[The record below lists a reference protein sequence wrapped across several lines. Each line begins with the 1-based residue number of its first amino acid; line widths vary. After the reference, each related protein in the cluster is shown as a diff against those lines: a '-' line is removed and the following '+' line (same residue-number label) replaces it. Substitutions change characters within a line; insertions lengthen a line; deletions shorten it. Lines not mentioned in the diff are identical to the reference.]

1 MFQSTKYTTNF
12 ARLCRLV
19 SICVELLRDVL
30 RRYIS
35 EVSLYSE
42 LDAAK
47 AKLTPKLYSQ
57 QKDLLY
63 RKRKPGLSYDDLDI
77 TLLYTLIRNLCD
89 DTHNLTHGQKGMSP
103 PQNGWGKLPSR
114 QDRSLAANV
123 ERIRYFRNET
133 YHRER
138 DSVMDNDFIV
148 TWNKMRRVVEEIEK
162 KLNNQINPTKYVDI
176 LKEIKDISMD
186 PEETQKYI
194 EEIERMKREQE
205 CLEEKIHKG
214 VREELYKCQVFHLE
228 DSKMKKQVAR
238 TCTFIEKESQKL
250 QQYFVETKASSS
262 VIEHLCASGVVIV
275 KGNPGDGKTTL
286 SVFIMKLL
294 KEKGKIPLQIRSP
307 SDWDEFISPNENLL
321 VFIDNIFGEISVSQT
336 EVKQWSS
343 RFPEIQTSVGF
354 NVEGNDNMA
363 IITIRNDIYEECKK
377 SLKDESFFQEA
388 IVDISDKDHKLSM
401 EEMGQILEKYVSKD
415 VYQSSMIDT
424 GTFFNDVPNLGFP
437 QCCRLFKDN
446 IRFEKDFPNFFKN
459 PLHFLKEYFKKYIQ
473 NKEMK
478 MAVLLFVLLQG
489 GKVEKLSFEKQN
501 KDEELKTEAMKM
513 CKLCPDLIA
522 YQRSIFAFTRSY
534 LTFEDAEECYKFSH
548 SSVESS
554 LFLVLGDICDVNK
567 LIKSCAYNQL
577 RYLTSK
583 NCPTSMME
591 TLMIDKE
598 NFVCVSEKVIS
609 LVETR
614 NPTIYACLA
623 ELILWNDEKFFE
635 VFLETVR
642 RRGQHFLSCIDEE
655 SKSMIVYFA
664 AAGNVK
670 WVEYM
675 YENSKES
682 KSNQQHYMALNAACE
697 HNQFSIVNYLLNMEV
712 QPDIKSCFHAVKG
725 GSIKI
730 IKLLA
735 DSGVDLKE
743 HTYSLTFLDTYQC
756 TFQTFTVL
764 NEACSRG
771 QNKMVLDLLNLCPD
785 LLYTKS
791 EAGESNL
798 CFVAYSGDTDMLKIF
813 IDKGLNPF
821 EKSHREFTILH
832 FACENGK
839 LGTFLYIV
847 QTYPELLNIEN
858 DNTAHG
864 TLLSKTAEGGNVSI
878 LKQLVENGKDI
889 YSRTTY
895 GRTVLHLACE
905 HGRIDMCKYLIN
917 KYPKLLHILD
927 SEGLSPI
934 HFTGFGGNVE
944 ILELLC
950 SNMLTVQTFSNTGQ
964 TILHC
969 ACGNGSVNLCKYL
982 IRKYPFLLEIRDF
995 DGMHVV
1001 HYAAQSGNIE
1011 LFKFLVNEKKEILY
1025 FKTDKRQTVL
1035 HQAAFCGNLELSKYL
1050 LEIEPNFLSETDAD
1064 NGTVLHYAACGGD
1077 VQLFKLF
1084 VEMGVDPTFKDT
1096 RGQSAL
1102 CSSCYWGKLSMCK
1115 YLIAEYSHLLADL
1128 DDEGYSVAH
1137 EAASSGNVQLL
1148 TFLQEKGVNLQLR
1161 TNHGHTTLHLASEN
1175 SHIAACKYLLKTIKS
1190 DSDDFLKC
1198 KDVHGKSVLHF
1209 AAMGGYVNLFEF
1221 YISKGL
1227 SICDK
1232 SRMGKTVLNYAARF
1246 CCIEMC
1252 KHIIAKSEEFVWHI
1266 DNARESVL
1274 HDVAR
1279 GGSIEIFEM
1288 FIDLGLDVERT
1299 NATGETVLH
1308 IACSNRNFKFCD
1320 YVFEKFPQIIEKEN
1334 NKNQKVVRE
1343 KESCSFFQQTRYKFS
1358 S

>member
-1 MFQSTKYTTNF
+1 MISSKYLSTRHTTNF
-12 ARLCRLV
+12 ARLCRLLSV
-19 SICVELLRDVL
+19 CAELLRDVL

-47 AKLTPKLYSQ
+47 AKITPVLSSP
-57 QKDLLY
+57 QKDLFY
-63 RKRKPGLSYDDLDI
+63 RKRELYLPYDDLDI

-89 DTHNLTHGQKGMSP
+89 DTHQLKHGQKGMPP
-103 PQNGWGKLPSR
+103 PQNGWGKLPFQ

-133 YHRER
+133 NHRER

-162 KLNNQINPTKYVDI
+162 NLNHPNHSTKYVGI

-186 PEETQKYI
+186 PEAIQKYI
-194 EEIERMKREQE
+194 EEIENMKREQE

-214 VREELYKCQVFHLE
+214 VREELYKYQIFQLE

-262 VIEHLCASGVVIV
+262 VMEHLCEFGYVIV

-336 EVKQWSS
+336 EVIQWSS

-354 NVEGNDNMA
+354 NVEGNDNMV

-415 VYQSSMIDT
+415 VYQSCMIDT

-446 IRFEKDFPNFFKN
+446 IKFEKDFLNFFKN
-459 PLHFLKEYFKKYIQ
+459 PLHYLKEYFKKYIQ

-478 MAVLLFVLLQG
+478 MAVLAFVLLQG
-489 GKVEKLSFEKQN
+489 GKVEKIAFEKKN
-501 KDEELKTEAMKM
+501 ILDEKLKTEAMEM
-513 CKLCPDLIA
+513 CELHPDLIA
-522 YQRSIFAFTRSY
+522 YQSSIFAFTRSY

-567 LIKSCAYNQL
+567 LIKSCSYNL
-577 RYLTSK
+577 LKYLTSK
-583 NCPTSMME
+583 NCPTSILE
-591 TLMIDKE
+591 TLMIDEE

-614 NPTIYACLA
+614 NPTIYTCLA

-635 VFLETVR
+635 VFLETVW

-655 SKSMIVYFA
+655 NKSMIVHFA
-664 AAGNVK
+664 ADGNVK

-682 KSNQQHYMALNAACE
+682 KPNEQHYLALNAACE
-697 HNQFSIVNYLLNMEV
+697 HNQFSIVNYLLNMNV
-712 QPDIKSCFHAVKG
+712 QPDIKSCFHTVKG
-725 GSIKI
+725 GSMRI

-743 HTYSLTFLDTYQC
+743 HTYSLTLLDNYNQRYQ
-756 TFQTFTVL
+756 TISVL

-771 QNKMVLDLLNLCPD
+771 QNNMALDLLNLCPD

-791 EAGESNL
+791 ESGESNL
-798 CFVAYSGDTDMLKIF
+798 FFVAYSGDTDMLKIL
-813 IDKGLNPF
+813 IEKGLNPF
-821 EKSHREFTILH
+821 EKSHYESTILH
-832 FACENGK
+832 CACQNGK
-839 LGTFLYIV
+839 LGTFQYIV
-847 QTYPELLNIEN
+847 KTYPALLNIEN
-858 DNTAHG
+858 DKTAQG
-864 TLLSKTAEGGNVSI
+864 TLLSWAAEGGNVSI

-889 YSRTTY
+889 YSRAFN
-895 GRTVLHLACE
+895 GRTVLHKACE
-905 HGRIDMCKYLIN
+905 YGRVNMCKYLIN
-917 KYPKLLHILD
+917 KYSKLLQILD
-927 SEGLSPI
+927 REGMCTI
-934 HFTGFGGNVE
+934 HYAGFGGNVE
-944 ILELLC
+944 IFELLC
-950 SNMLTVQTFSNTGQ
+950 SNMLAVQTFSNRGK

-969 ACGNGSVNLCKYL
+969 ACGNGRINLCKYL
-982 IRKYPFLLEIRDF
+982 IKKYPFLLEIRDL

-1001 HYAAQSGNIE
+1001 HDAAQSGNVE
-1011 LFKFLVNEKKEILY
+1011 LVKFLVKEKKEILY

-1035 HQAAFCGNLELSKYL
+1035 HGAAGSGNLELSKYL

-1064 NGTVLHYAACGGD
+1064 NHTVLHYAAWGGN

-1084 VEMGVDPTFKDT
+1084 VEMGVDPTCKTT

-1102 CSSCYWGKLSMCK
+1102 CYSCYDGKLSMSK
-1115 YLIAEYSHLLADL
+1115 YLIAEYSHLLEDL
-1128 DDEGYSVAH
+1128 DDAGYSVAH
-1137 EAASSGNVQLL
+1137 FAALGDFKRSSDAEEGEATHAHKSLPRAAPNSNVYNE
-1148 TFLQEKGVNLQLR
+1148 F
-1161 TNHGHTTLHLASEN
+1161 
-1175 SHIAACKYLLKTIKS
+1175 ILLK
-1190 DSDDFLKC
+1190 
-1198 KDVHGKSVLHF
+1198 
-1209 AAMGGYVNLFEF
+1209 
-1221 YISKGL
+1221 
-1227 SICDK
+1227 
-1232 SRMGKTVLNYAARF
+1232 
-1246 CCIEMC
+1246 
-1252 KHIIAKSEEFVWHI
+1252 
-1266 DNARESVL
+1266 
-1274 HDVAR
+1274 
-1279 GGSIEIFEM
+1279 
-1288 FIDLGLDVERT
+1288 
-1299 NATGETVLH
+1299 
-1308 IACSNRNFKFCD
+1308 FK
-1320 YVFEKFPQIIEKEN
+1320 
-1334 NKNQKVVRE
+1334 
-1343 KESCSFFQQTRYKFS
+1343 
-1358 S
+1358 